1 MSSDKTSLTI
11 EDAAE
16 MLSNYWDFAI
26 YDKLRL
32 APGVASLIAKHQGN
46 LDLYSLRQLST
57 EDAHSLA
64 QHRGRLHLRDLSS
77 VTAEALD
84 ALAKHEGPLILDGLK
99 HLSEE
104 QAEALGQHKGSL
116 RLNGICDLPAA
127 VASALAANDGPLHLS
142 GVDSLSLDAA
152 EALSNHKGPLH
163 LWEISHV
170 SDKVAEALVKHNG
183 FMGIFPLA
191 DMSEMARVML
201 RKHRGDVCNE
211 QGLPQRS
218 QFKELAGTFQ
228 PVSADKAF
236 PSNFVYYP
244 RLSDPGPIFLHIHW
258 REEWVTEPDKRP
270 PAELPAWFVSGLPKI
285 GECTERIYLEGLP
298 VDDAPRYLLDVRIE
312 IITDKIHSMSI
323 QTVDPDGVYWETAVD
338 VSVFPEEYMISC
350 YGGNHYQS
358 ASYLSHL
365 PLNHLIHEATLE
377 GLKIWQG
384 QGR

>member
-1 MSSDKTSLTI
+1 
-11 EDAAE
+11 
-16 MLSNYWDFAI
+16 MLRCYQALIIN
-26 YDKLRL
+26 DKLSL
-32 APGVASLIAKHQGN
+32 APGVASLIAKHQED
-46 LDLYSLRQLST
+46 LYLYSLRQLST

-84 ALAKHEGPLILDGLK
+84 ALAKHEGSLILDGLK

-116 RLNGICDLPAA
+116 RLNGIRDLPAA
-127 VASALAANDGPLHLS
+127 VASLLAKNDGPLYLS
-142 GVDSLSLDAA
+142 SVDALSLDAA

-170 SDKVAEALVKHNG
+170 RDGVAEALVKHQG
-183 FMGIFPLA
+183 FLGIFPLA

-228 PVSADKAF
+228 PVSADEAF
-236 PSNFVYYP
+236 PSKLIYYP
-244 RLSDPGPIFLHIHW
+244 RLPDPGPIFLHIHW
-258 REEWVTEPDKRP
+258 RYDWVTEPDKRP
-270 PAELPAWFVSGLPKI
+270 PAELPAWFVSVLPKI
-285 GECTERIYLEGLP
+285 GECTEQIYLEGLP
-298 VDDAPRYLLDVRIE
+298 GDDVPRYLLDVNIG
-312 IITDKIHSMSI
+312 IITDKIHSMDI
-323 QTVDPDGVYWETAVD
+323 QTVDSNGEYWETVVD

-350 YGGNHYQS
+350 WGGGYYNS
-358 ASYLSHL
+358 ADYLSNL